1 MNEREHEELR
11 TLVGA
16 YALNATDALERR
28 RIERHLPA
36 CDDCSNEVRML
47 RETAAELSWLPEP
60 EEAGT
65 VVEDI
70 ERRIP
75 SRRRP
80 LASRLPLAVAAV
92 AIAIAGVFGGLFAN
106 ERSENARFAD
116 VVAGAVQQA
125 KLGPQGG
132 FQARGVLHIA
142 EGEAALIIEDLPP
155 AGRDRAYQLWAIKG
169 DKPRSVAIIEAHGR
183 VVHLFDYKGAA
194 DRFALTIEP
203 AGGSPVPTTDAV
215 LASV

>member
-1 MNEREHEELR
+1 MNEKEHEELR

-28 RIERHLPA
+28 RIERHLPT
-36 CDDCSNEVRML
+36 CDDCTNEVRML
-47 RETAAELSWLPEP
+47 RETAAELSWLPRP

-80 LASRLPLAVAAV
+80 VASRLSLAVAAV
-92 AIAIAGVFGGLFAN
+92 AVVAAGVFGGLFVN
-106 ERSENARFAD
+106 QRNENARFAD
-116 VVAGAVQQA
+116 VLASAVDQA
-125 KLGPQGG
+125 RLRPQGG
-132 FQARGVLHIA
+132 FEGRGVLHVA
-142 EGEAALIIEDLPP
+142 KGQAALILEDLPP

-169 DKPRSVAIIEAHGR
+169 DKPRSLAVIDATGR
-183 VVHLFDYKGAA
+183 VVQLLDYEGAA

-203 AGGSPVPTTDAV
+203 AGGSPVPTSDPV

>member
-28 RIERHLPA
+28 RIERHLPT
-36 CDDCSNEVRML
+36 CDDCANEVRML
-47 RETAAELSWLPEP
+47 RETAAELAWLPPP

-65 VVEDI
+65 VVENI

-75 SRRRP
+75 TRRRP
-80 LASRLPLAVAAV
+80 LATRLSFAAAAV
-92 AIAIAGVFGGLFAN
+92 AVVIAGVFGGLLVN
-106 ERSENARFAD
+106 ERNENARFAD
-116 VVAGAVQQA
+116 VLASAVDQA

-132 FQARGVLHIA
+132 FEGRGVLHISK
-142 EGEAALIIEDLPP
+142 GQAALILDDLPP
-155 AGRDRAYQLWAIKG
+155 PGRDRAYQLWAIKG
-169 DKPRSVAIIEAHGR
+169 NMPVSLAVIEASGR
-183 VVHLFDYKGAA
+183 VVQLLDYEGAA

-203 AGGSPVPTTDAV
+203 AGGSPVPTSDPV
-215 LASV
+215 LASA